1 MSMAVHASIGDAL
14 YALPEP
20 SGRTSSV
27 STLLRLRTC
36 AALGTALARTR
47 HEPGATD
54 ADMARVVYAVYFH
67 VTNTLMSD
75 ARALQ
80 EAESYWRRIQKEP
93 LRAGLLWLQ
102 TLPARITTR
111 PPHTQGWGVR
121 GLRADA
127 EAKCSR
133 LRRARAAT
141 VRALGMLVMAWYASE
156 TQPVSERTSYLC
168 RVGCDAMSYDEHVDA
183 KASLDV
189 AAAALLDAVAMH
201 ESGVSRVLQAC
212 GVPGLWT
219 HAWPLVIVYPLISW
233 AAATLVYRHGADIFA
248 QITTAWDAVQGLVV
262 GWIYVPAMRLLDTL
276 RAGRK
281 ERALLVRRDSLVADE
296 QSLERMVEA
305 LGRDTLHMNASQLAA
320 LAERTRTGDLTQV
333 WQVYESAMRAPLRG
347 FLSGSL
353 LRTLLIQVQKAKV
366 DLEVALSGIDWL
378 LKSQELLLGA
388 VGLAP
393 ALALVYLLYAGLR
406 RSVRWVSGRKLSL
419 HASGIVQA
427 RFEAWQALRHADK
440 LCADD
445 ADDASKLGYLLL
457 DASTLRTA
465 LHILIRH
472 ACMGHHTMRT
482 RLLDEVEA
490 DISALECGHLSRDG
504 WSGRAHLLT
513 RMWHSWGQLIR
524 VP

>member
-14 YALPEP
+14 CALPAT
-20 SGRTSSV
+20 TSRASCV
-27 STLLRLRTC
+27 KTLLRLRTC
-36 AALGTALARTR
+36 AALGTALERTR

-54 ADMARVVYAVYFH
+54 ADVARIVYAVYFH

-80 EAESYWRRIQKEP
+80 EAESYWIQIQQNRF
-93 LRAGLLWLQ
+93 RAGLLWLQ
-102 TLPARITTR
+102 TLPARVTTR
-111 PPHTQGWGVR
+111 SPYAQGWGLR
-121 GLRADA
+121 GLCADA
-127 EAKCSR
+127 EAKCAR
-133 LRRARAAT
+133 LRRAQAAT

-156 TQPVSERTSYLC
+156 TQTVSERTMHLC
-168 RVGCDAMSYDEHVDA
+168 HVGYDAMSYDESVDA
-183 KASLDV
+183 SAPLDV

-212 GVPGLWT
+212 GVPSLWT

-233 AAATLVYRHGADIFA
+233 AAATLVYQQWAH
-248 QITTAWDAVQGLVV
+248 ITTQIAAAWDALQGLAV
-262 GWIYVPAMRLLDTL
+262 GWVYVPAMRLLDTL

-281 ERALLVRRDSLVADE
+281 ERALLVRRDSLAADE

-305 LGRDTLHMNASQLAA
+305 LGRDTLHMNASDLVA
-320 LAERTRTGDLTQV
+320 LAERARTGDLTQV

-347 FLSGSL
+347 LISGSL
-353 LRTLLIQVQKAKV
+353 IRTLLIQVQKAKV

-393 ALALVYLLYAGLR
+393 ALGLVYLLYAGLC
-406 RSVRWVSGRKLSL
+406 RSVRWISGRKLSL

-427 RFEAWQALRHADK
+427 RFEAWHALRHADK

-445 ADDASKLGYLLL
+445 ADDASKLGHLLL

-465 LHILIRH
+465 LHVLIRH
-472 ACMGHHTMRT
+472 ACIGNRTMRT

-490 DISALECGHLSRDG
+490 DISAIECGHMSRGG
-504 WSGRAHLLT
+504 WTRRAHLVT

-524 VP
+524 VL